1 MTPVLRASLLACT
14 AVLAVPLT
22 AGPAAAAPQGV
33 PKGAQ
38 KVVVVK
44 IVDGDTVDVRPGRTG
59 PVFRVQLLEVDTP
72 ERGRCWFRTSS
83 ARTAALLPV
92 GKSAYLLKDRD
103 PKDRY
108 GRHLRYVWGAT
119 GTFVNRNLVRFGYGR
134 AVLYKPNDRYIDLM
148 RAEQAKARRD
158 GLRIWSG
165 GCDGTGS
172 TPAPAPTRTPPPE
185 PPSTGTDPR
194 FPTCGAA
201 NAAGHGPYRRGTD
214 PEYAWYQDRDG
225 DGLVCER

>member
-1 MTPVLRASLLACT
+1 MTPVFRTSLLACAA
-14 AVLAVPLT
+14 AVAVPLT
-22 AGPAAAAPQGV
+22 TGPAAAAAPQGV
-33 PKGAQ
+33 PKGVQ
-38 KVVVVK
+38 KVVVMK
-44 IVDGDTVDVRPGRTG
+44 IVDGDTIDVRAGRTG

-83 ARTAALLPV
+83 ARTATLLPV

-108 GRHLRYVWGAT
+108 GRHLRYAWGAT
-119 GTFVNRNLVRFGYGR
+119 GTFVNRDLVRFGYGR
-134 AVLYKPNDRYIDLM
+134 AVLHKPNDRYIGLM

-172 TPAPAPTRTPPPE
+172 TPAPAPTRTPD

-201 NAAGHGPYRRGTD
+201 NAAGYGPYRRGTD
-214 PEYAWYQDRDG
+214 PEYGWYQDRDG